1 LSYVVQPGDS
11 LWSIAARF
19 GVSVQAIAAANH
31 LASQQMLHVGQT
43 LIIPTAPSS
52 TQPGYPVPAP
62 QSPSN
67 SSLEVRVAKLERE
80 FDQIVTIV
88 DDHRRQIFE
97 LSRRIQRIEKPTS

>member
-31 LASQQMLHVGQT
+31 LANQQMLHVGQT
-43 LIIPTAPSS
+43 LIIPTAVSPAL
-52 TQPGYPVPAP
+52 PGSPVPSP
-62 QSPSN
+62 QYPSN
-67 SSLEVRVAKLERE
+67 RTLEERVAKLERE

-88 DDHRRQIFE
+88 DDHRRQIFD
-97 LSRRIQRIEKPTS
+97 LTRRIQRIEQPTS